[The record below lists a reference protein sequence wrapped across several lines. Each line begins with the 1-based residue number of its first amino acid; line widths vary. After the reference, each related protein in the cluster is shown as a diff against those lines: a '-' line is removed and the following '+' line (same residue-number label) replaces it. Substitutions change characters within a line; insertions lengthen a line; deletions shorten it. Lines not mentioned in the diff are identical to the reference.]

1 MFEVAYSLFFF
12 VLMAEVTFF
21 LFLNVPTPR
30 GWKAVVVKFLN
41 TNPTV
46 KTILR
51 AQIGLCLIA
60 ALFLVNCQSQERR
73 YMAEK
78 HSVREK
84 DSYASGRYDM
94 M

>member
-1 MFEVAYSLFFF
+1 MFEVAYTLFFF
-12 VLMAEVTFF
+12 VLVLEVALF
-21 LFLNVPTPR
+21 LFLNMPTPR
-30 GWKAVVVKFLN
+30 GWKSVVVKFLN

-51 AQIGLCLIA
+51 AQVGFCVIA

-84 DSYASGRYDM
+84 DSYASCIFIFM
-94 M
+94 

>member
-1 MFEVAYSLFFF
+1 MFEVAYTLFFF
-12 VLMAEVTFF
+12 ALVLEVALF

-51 AQIGLCLIA
+51 VQIGFCVIA

-73 YMAEK
+73 FMAEK
-78 HSVREK
+78 HEVRAK
-84 DSYASGRYDM
+84 DSYASGTFVVR
-94 M
+94 